1 MKYSIEE
8 IEDIKK
14 SFKEF
19 NINDNVK
26 CKINTLVISLK
37 QNKKTTFNKKEY
49 EDWNNIRGFKIT
61 QFKKTEDL
69 DVVKN
74 KIKIEINKITN
85 KNFDNIEIKL
95 NELIK
100 NLDNLELIE
109 KEEIYKFIYDILSKN
124 NFNSLI
130 NCKLLKNLLH
140 IDSFNKEVL
149 NRIKNYNKI
158 FNSDLFNYNLC
169 NVEKDYDT
177 LCKYN
182 ESKDFRINCT
192 NFFKDMFLL
201 DIYDYEVLFENIFF
215 IQDKINS
222 IKLNNDYKNE
232 IIELSQHVFTIL
244 DKEVI
249 LKINNYE
256 NFKKIK
262 LNLENIKNANLKE
275 NQGLCNKVKFQHMD
289 ILDLIKIEK

>member
-169 NVEKDYDT
+169 NVEKDYDN

-182 ESKDFRINCT
+182 ESKDFRINYT

>member
-14 SFKEF
+14 TLKEF
-19 NINDNVK
+19 SVNENVK
-26 CKINTLVISLK
+26 CKINNLVTSLK
-37 QNKKTTFNKKEY
+37 QNRKSNFSKKDY
-49 EDWNNIRGFKIT
+49 EDWSNIRGFKIT
-61 QFKKTEDL
+61 QFKKTENL
-69 DVVKN
+69 DVIKN

-85 KNFDNIEIKL
+85 KNFNNIENNL

-109 KEEIYKFIYDILSKN
+109 KENIYKFIYNLLSKN
-124 NFNSLI
+124 NFNSEI

-140 IDSFNKEVL
+140 IEDFNKEVISKI
-149 NRIKNYNKI
+149 NNYNKI
-158 FNSDLFNYNLC
+158 FDSELFNYHLC
-169 NVEKDYDT
+169 NVEQDYDN

-182 ESKDFRINCT
+182 ESKDYRINYT

-201 DIYDYEVLFENIFF
+201 DIYDNKVLFENIFF

-222 IKLNNDYKNE
+222 FKKNINYKNE
-232 IIELSQHVFTIL
+232 LIELSQHIFTFLSKNI
-244 DKEVI
+244 I

-256 NFKKIK
+256 EFKQIVV
-262 LNLENIKNANLKE
+262 NLENIKNANLKE
-275 NQGLCNKVKFQHMD
+275 NEGLCNKVKFQHMD
-289 ILDLIKIEK
+289 ILDLIKN